1 MVVLII
7 IAASYL
13 GAFVPLVAAFA
24 LKSQKFGCFVAVL
37 MSLGY
42 LAVVARYWHGVIGM
56 ASGNGAL
63 PIVGAIAVGLLCIL
77 VGALLAFAS
86 DEKN

>member
-1 MVVLII
+1 MAVFII

-13 GAFVPLVAAFA
+13 VAFVPLAAAFV
-24 LKSQKFGCFVAVL
+24 LKSQKLGCFVAVL

-42 LAVVARYWHGVIGM
+42 LAVVARYWYGVIGM
-56 ASGNGAL
+56 GLGNGAL
-63 PIVGAIAVGLLCIL
+63 PMVGAIAVGIICIL
-77 VGALLAFAS
+77 MGTLLAYIS